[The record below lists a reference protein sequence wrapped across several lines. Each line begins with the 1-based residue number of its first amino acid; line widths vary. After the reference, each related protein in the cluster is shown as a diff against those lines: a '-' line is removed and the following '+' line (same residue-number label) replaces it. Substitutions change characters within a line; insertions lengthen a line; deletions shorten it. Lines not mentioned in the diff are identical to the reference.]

1 MPSHPPGYGF
11 LSYGGSGAS
20 GSGEREQD
28 AGRRLSVSHGT
39 RARSYWPLVLTKPKS
54 GEHGARGASWR
65 DKSPFWMSSTQ
76 WGMVETVWAEGGV
89 TGGSWAACVTLL
101 SCLWVSP
108 YGIRGAHFLQA
119 SSCAIAIVFAITRRL
134 EVNFV
139 IYRSS
144 AAPYVRVFLVC
155 PPTHPGMGFS
165 RTGVLGPAGA
175 GSGGRMQAGG
185 SLSRHL
191 RALLLAAMCYRAESR

>member
-1 MPSHPPGYGF
+1 M
-11 LSYGGSGAS
+11 SY
-20 GSGEREQD
+20 
-28 AGRRLSVSHGT
+28 GT
-39 RARSYWPLVLTKPKS
+39 RARSYWLLVLTKPKS

-119 SSCAIAIVFAITRRL
+119 SSCAIAIAVAITRGF

-144 AAPYVRVFLVC
+144 AAPDVRRVFLVC
-155 PPTHPGMGFS
+155 PPTHPPGMGFS
-165 RTGVLGPAGA
+165 RTGVLGLAGA

-185 SLSRHL
+185 CLCPMAPV
-191 RALLLAAMCYRAESR
+191 RALIGF